1 MAGTRKSTRARTA
14 PRYLRDYVTDE
25 MSASEIRRMP
35 QDGLEDNGVGGMLDD
50 DICDRTN
57 DAGQTGCQLPAG
69 GMQDSRQNET
79 GAIANAVFHAVW
91 DELRRDDVGA
101 VKTAEVLAKL
111 AVMLLNN

>member
-1 MAGTRKSTRARTA
+1 
-14 PRYLRDYVTDE
+14 
-25 MSASEIRRMP
+25 
-35 QDGLEDNGVGGMLDD
+35 
-50 DICDRTN
+50 
-57 DAGQTGCQLPAG
+57 
-69 GMQDSRQNET
+69 MQDSRQNET

>member
-1 MAGTRKSTRARTA
+1 
-14 PRYLRDYVTDE
+14 
-25 MSASEIRRMP
+25 MP

-57 DAGQTGCQLPAG
+57 GAGQTGYQLPAG
-69 GMQDSRQNET
+69 GVQDSRQSET
-79 GAIANAVFHAVW
+79 DAIANTVLHAVW
-91 DELRRDDVGA
+91 NELRRNDVGA